1 MMEEVAQALARLG
14 QRERFTGARE
24 LVLCDEVGRH
34 LVYKSLRDRYKA
46 ALEGAELRDLR
57 FHDLRHTF
65 GTHAI
70 RHADPRE
77 VMEWMGHA
85 DLATTQK
92 YLAYKPRGDAA
103 RRLSAA
109 FRGDAGV
116 PRREPDHGA
125 PARADPRRSASGPR
139 RGLRRHPRA
148 VRPPINKPDTE
159 EAAH

>member
-1 MMEEVAQALARLG
+1 MMEEVAEALARHG
-14 QRERFTGARE
+14 QRERFTGGQD
-24 LVLCDEVGRH
+24 LVFCDPLGRH
-34 LVYKSLRDRYKA
+34 LGYQSLTRRYKES
-46 ALEGAELRDLR
+46 LTRAELRSLR

-92 YLAYKPRGDAA
+92 YLAYKPRADAA

-109 FRGDAGV
+109 FSADA
-116 PRREPDHGA
+116 
-125 PARADPRRSASGPR
+125 
-139 RGLRRHPRA
+139 A
-148 VRPPINKPDTE
+148 VTVGR
-159 EAAH
+159 